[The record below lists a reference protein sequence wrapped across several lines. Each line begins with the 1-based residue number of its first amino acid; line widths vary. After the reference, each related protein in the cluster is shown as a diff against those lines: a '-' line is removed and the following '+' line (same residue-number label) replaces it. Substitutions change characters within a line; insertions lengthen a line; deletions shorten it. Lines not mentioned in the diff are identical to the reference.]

1 MGYVWRGQDHVVA
14 VSLLTTTALTQ
25 QNANPQPSAQAQSVP
40 CSTTS
45 TAPSPSGNNAAYKI
59 PGKWKQLLD
68 KQRQKVE
75 TATGISVPDPSTDI
89 EQALNSKPATPC
101 PAQATPPKNLPT
113 ALLTVAKLPPDV
125 STTLHCSPITPSTSG
140 ATGHPTTLTLPDP
153 HDFATPKPTDFEVD
167 TVVPDLAAKTG
178 CWSVKIDPKTGKSF
192 VAQ

>member
-89 EQALNSKPATPC
+89 EQALNSKPATHSI
-101 PAQATPPKNLPT
+101 A
-113 ALLTVAKLPPDV
+113 
-125 STTLHCSPITPSTSG
+125 HR
-140 ATGHPTTLTLPDP
+140 
-153 HDFATPKPTDFEVD
+153 
-167 TVVPDLAAKTG
+167 
-178 CWSVKIDPKTGKSF
+178 
-192 VAQ
+192 